1 MTASFSTG
9 LNEHVEYT
17 NLPPTANSSKPLS
30 NTLTCTLKPVQDS
43 HHQNLNEIITRKH
56 YWLQKF

>member
-43 HHQNLNEIITRKH
+43 SH
-56 YWLQKF
+56 